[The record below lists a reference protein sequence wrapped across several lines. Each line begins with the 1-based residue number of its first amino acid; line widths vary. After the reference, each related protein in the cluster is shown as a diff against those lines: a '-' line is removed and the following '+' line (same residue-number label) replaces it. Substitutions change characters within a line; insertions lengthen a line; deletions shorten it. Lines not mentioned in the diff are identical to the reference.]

1 MKLRKRYVS
10 ILMAFI
16 LPLVMVVPA
25 LADGEV
31 LPEFT
36 PTEAV
41 APTEEVTEVPTTEA
55 STDDPAVTE
64 TPVPEETTTATDE
77 GESGATETPEPEAV
91 PSDVPTEETSL
102 EMASL
107 LDTSSIDSGPRLRV
121 KKDAFGQAELIW
133 RWEIAKSADESSLTL
148 SPGQSHQVN
157 YTITANATGPVGQ
170 WSVWGVIRIA
180 NTSTVAATVLTIED
194 VLSDGTV
201 PSVSCPFVL
210 PVVVAGGTKM
220 PDCTYSTSGS
230 GSPPASNTVNVYMD
244 DGAGGSILGDSL
256 TVPVLYSPTNSVDE
270 CADVSDSL
278 QGFLG
283 NVCAGTETSFTF
295 TYSLTIGPF
304 DVCGDHDVPNVA
316 SFLSNDTGATGSA
329 AWNVD
334 VSVPC
339 EGGCSLTQ
347 GYWKTHSSYGPAPYD
362 DTWASLGED
371 TLFFLSGKTYYQVLW
386 TSPSGGNAYYILAHA
401 YIAAVLNDLNGA
413 DTSAVSSQIAHAAAL
428 FATYTPTSTLS
439 RAVRADFI
447 ATAGMLDNYNNGLI
461 GPGHCSQ

>member
-10 ILMAFI
+10 ILMAFV

-31 LPEFT
+31 LPEST

-64 TPVPEETTTATDE
+64 TPVAEETTTATDE
-77 GESGATETPEPEAV
+77 GELGPSETPV
-91 PSDVPTEETSL
+91 PADVPTEEASL
-102 EMASL
+102 ETASL
-107 LDTSSIDSGPRLRV
+107 LDNSSLDLVPRLRV

-133 RWEIAKSADESSLTL
+133 RWGIAKSADESSLTL

-170 WSVWGVIRIA
+170 WSVWGAIRIA

-220 PDCTYSTSGS
+220 PDCTYSASGS

-256 TVPVLYSPTNSVDE
+256 TVPVVYSATNSVDE
-270 CADVSDSL
+270 CVDVSDSL
-278 QGFLG
+278 MGLLG
-283 NVCAGTETSFTF
+283 TVCAGTETSFTF

-304 DVCGDHDVPNVA
+304 DVCGDYDVPNVA
-316 SFLSNDTGATGSA
+316 SFLSNDTGTTGSA

-339 EGGCSLTQ
+339 AGGCSLTP
-347 GYWKTHSSYGPAPYD
+347 GYWKTHSMYGPAPYD
-362 DTWASLGED
+362 ATWASLGED
-371 TLFFLSGKTYYQVLW
+371 TIFFRSGKTYYQVLW
-386 TSPSGGNAYYILAHA
+386 TSPSGG
-401 YIAAVLNDLNGA
+401 
-413 DTSAVSSQIAHAAAL
+413 
-428 FATYTPTSTLS
+428 
-439 RAVRADFI
+439 
-447 ATAGMLDNYNNGLI
+447 
-461 GPGHCSQ
+461 